1 MKFPATTRGYSMVKI
16 ARFNDAFNAGHVRPQ
31 KKFWNNYVYPIKR
44 YYNILK
50 FEFSATL
57 LLKLAKTQSLKC
69 YMIWLHRHISKHFL
83 VKSSFKYGSTI
94 ICIATPLSSSKK
106 LQWDSNLTF
115 LVFLVMPTLA
125 SWIFLYKKRYTDP
138 HGEERKRNK
147 TAVTWNKNRYNIF
160 NRYST
165 SAS

>member
-1 MKFPATTRGYSMVKI
+1 MVKI

-94 ICIATPLSSSKK
+94 RYPILVYTKTVDNVEGARWLARQTPNILCYLPPSNSRENGVLVCI
-106 LQWDSNLTF
+106 
-115 LVFLVMPTLA
+115 
-125 SWIFLYKKRYTDP
+125 
-138 HGEERKRNK
+138 RNK
-147 TAVTWNKNRYNIF
+147 WRSHPNYFFGVY
-160 NRYST
+160 
-165 SAS
+165 